1 MFSMTLLARLSQ
13 NIQRLKLS
21 PMPAPLIVG
30 VSGGADSVALLHA
43 LNTLNLM
50 PLHVATLNHGLRGQA
65 SADDAE
71 YVRAL
76 CDSWGVAI
84 TVGHAAL
91 DPHAP
96 ALEARARH
104 ARYAFFA
111 QVAQEHGATVVAVA
125 HHADDQAETVLLR
138 LIRGT
143 GLHGLSAMQMRAP
156 LPDAPD
162 LTLIRPMLNITRA
175 QIIDYC
181 TQHGITARHD
191 ASNDDTRHA
200 RNYIRH
206 EVLPRLTTLN
216 PQVTHA
222 LTRLA
227 ESAALDEDY
236 LHESLIHLT
245 QPHTQADTFRLT
257 ITRGVFVSLHPA
269 LRRRWLMDA
278 AQRLAP
284 YADIPMARITAADE
298 TLMHG
303 QHGAVVQLGAG
314 LLCRREY
321 ERVCVEY
328 ENAPPLFDAPQG
340 TLLLA
345 PDTEYALAHHQVV
358 QVDAHTR
365 LTLTDAPTPE
375 ARALFDAPHDAT
387 LTLRTR
393 RTGDTFAPP
402 ILNGHTQTLKK
413 WMIDHKIPRTLRD
426 RVALITHENRVLVIC
441 WGLSWRT
448 AFTPLLHADSSTPRK
463 IAVISTL

>member
-1 MFSMTLLARLSQ
+1 MFAMTLLARLSQ
-13 NIQRLKLS
+13 NIQRLRLS
-21 PMPAPLIVG
+21 PAPAPLIVG
-30 VSGGADSVALLHA
+30 VSGGADSLALLHA
-43 LNTLNLM
+43 LHTLSLM

-65 SADDAE
+65 SAADAE

-76 CDSWGVAI
+76 CASWGVKV
-84 TVGHAAL
+84 TVGQAAL

-96 ALEARARH
+96 ALEARARR

-111 QVAQEHGATVVAVA
+111 QVAREQDAAVIAVA

-162 LTLIRPMLNITRA
+162 LMLIRPMLNITRA

-181 TQHGITARHD
+181 AQHGIIPRHD
-191 ASNDDTRHA
+191 ASNDDTRYA

-227 ESAALDEDY
+227 ESTTLDEDFMR
-236 LHESLIHLT
+236 ESLLHLT
-245 QPHTQADTFRLT
+245 ASHTQADAFRLT
-257 ITRGVFVSLHPA
+257 LTRGVFAALHPA

-278 AQRLAP
+278 VQRLAP
-284 YADIPMARITAADE
+284 HADIGMERLIAADE

-303 QHGAVVQLGAG
+303 QQGAVVQLGAG
-314 LLCRREY
+314 LLCRRDY

-328 ENAPPLFDAPQG
+328 ENAPPRDAPDG

-345 PDTEYALAHHQVV
+345 PDGEYTLLLYKVV

-375 ARALFDAPHDAT
+375 ARALFDAPRDAT

-402 ILNGHTQTLKK
+402 SLNGHTQTLKK
-413 WMIDHKIPRTLRD
+413 WMIDHKIPRALRD
-426 RVALITHENRVLVIC
+426 RVALITHDNRVLVIC
-441 WGLSWRT
+441 WGHSWRT
-448 AFTPLLHADSSTPRK
+448 AAAPKIVKDSSTLRK
-463 IAVISTL
+463 MAVISML